1 MVPIRSTDVMHLW
14 RRTECRNVG
23 YCKKKALFKT
33 VVIVATVGSSQSE
46 REKVNRGIG
55 EWGHVTSL
63 AYDTSQFGHMTPF
76 RPIRAQYSVTVP
88 QTPGS
93 DRATGSDSP
102 VHRKWLHN
110 RKLLPRPPE
119 VTARPEGKKL
129 YPSTALLHNEITGH
143 YICVGCCT
151 LTLVVLFWGD
161 YQQRMR
167 VE

>member
-93 DRATGSDSP
+93 DRATGRQEVVP
-102 VHRKWLHN
+102 LNCFIAQWNNWPLYLCWMLYAYACGTLLGWLPTTHA
-110 RKLLPRPPE
+110 RG
-119 VTARPEGKKL
+119 VTSARG
-129 YPSTALLHNEITGH
+129 I
-143 YICVGCCT
+143 
-151 LTLVVLFWGD
+151 VL
-161 YQQRMR
+161 
-167 VE
+167 